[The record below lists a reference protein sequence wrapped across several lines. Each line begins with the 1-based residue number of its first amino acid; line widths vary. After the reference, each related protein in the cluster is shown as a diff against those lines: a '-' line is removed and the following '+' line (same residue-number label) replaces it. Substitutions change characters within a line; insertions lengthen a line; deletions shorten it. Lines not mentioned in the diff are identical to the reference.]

1 MGSNVC
7 QSYRRQTVST
17 QCPVSTLSLSLPASH
32 PRPVTTGLRSPGV
45 WPHRPLVTVH
55 VYSISLQTPA
65 SLPRPAEPDTFL
77 LSLFTRPLSLSDGNL
92 KSRKMLSPPAVT
104 ATAVKTKGS
113 KKYFKINSKLTHQS
127 IKKGK
132 KETSNNPRGMMSNI

>member
-32 PRPVTTGLRSPGV
+32 PRPVTTGLP
-45 WPHRPLVTVH
+45 WPLVSGRTGRWSQ
-55 VYSISLQTPA
+55 YTCTA
-65 SLPRPAEPDTFL
+65 SASRHQPRPAQPDTFL

-113 KKYFKINSKLTHQS
+113 KNTSKILQTHS
-127 IKKGK
+127 EY
-132 KETSNNPRGMMSNI
+132 KERKERNK